1 MRIVVLDRRFQHH
14 SAYSGYPQLIQRQRN
29 GFELE
34 RLGRWQPRGVP
45 DAALERLARRAARP
59 AYTRESMGYELAALR
74 RMARWPRAI
83 YHVLYGEDDYHHL
96 ARAARLL
103 RRAGGRLVVSFHQP
117 PDIFD
122 FAVPRRAAARILPML
137 DAALVTTSH
146 QAEHLARWMAPE
158 RIHRVPLGVDCTF
171 FSPATNGQQP
181 AREFHCITVGL
192 WQRDFVL
199 LEQLTREA
207 ADLGL
212 PLRFTVVSSPE
223 VASTFAATPGVTAH
237 TGISDEQLRDLYRE
251 SDLLVLPL
259 VQAAASNTL
268 LEAMACGLPVLA
280 SSVGGVSEYLGT
292 GGGRLVPPF
301 RPDLMLEAILELAA
315 APAER
320 EAMGVAARERAL
332 ECQWDAAAETL
343 SRVYERVA
351 SGRC

>member
-1 MRIVVLDRRFQHH
+1 MRIVVLNRRFQHH
-14 SAYSGYPQLIQRQRN
+14 SAYSGYPQLIQHQRN
-29 GFELE
+29 GFEFE

-45 DAALERLARRAARP
+45 AAALDRLASRTARP

-74 RMARWPRAI
+74 RMARSPRAI
-83 YHVLYGEDDYHHL
+83 YHVLYGEDDYHYL

-103 RRAGGRLVVSFHQP
+103 HRAGGRLIVSFHQP

-122 FAVPRRAAARILPML
+122 FAVPEPAAARILPML

-146 QAEHLARWMAPE
+146 QAEHLARWMPAE
-158 RIHRVPLGVDCTF
+158 RIHRVPLGVDCAF
-171 FSPATNGQQP
+171 FSPAGNGHRR
-181 AREFHCITVGL
+181 ARDFQCITVGL

-199 LEQLTREA
+199 LEHLTREA
-207 ADLGL
+207 AALGL
-212 PLRFTVVSSPE
+212 PLRFTVVSSPD
-223 VASTFAATPGVTAH
+223 VAETFAAIPGVTAY
-237 TGISDEQLRDLYRE
+237 TGIPDEELRDLYRE

-280 SSVGGVSEYLGT
+280 SRVGGVSEYLGS

-301 RPDLMLEAILELAA
+301 RPDLTLAAILELAA

-332 ECQWDAAAETL
+332 ECQWDGAAATL
-343 SRVYERVA
+343 SSVYDHVA